1 MTEPIAI
8 VAIITAVGAAG
19 AILFKT
25 IKKSDC
31 WGIHLETRT
40 PPETPNIPNII
51 ISRPP
56 SPANIHTKTEEN
68 KIENNIRE
76 IEV

>member
-1 MTEPIAI
+1 MSNN
-8 VAIITAVGAAG
+8 IIIG
-19 AILFKT
+19 LFKT

-40 PPETPNIPNII
+40 PPETPNIV

-56 SPANIHTKTEEN
+56 SPANIHKKTEEN
-68 KIENNIRE
+68 NIETSYKE
-76 IEV
+76 IQV